1 MESRTEAGDS
11 SSRHTVAGLGVR
23 AGTRGGGVEGSRAP
37 NTVGCLQASLH
48 QMSFAFPAKQQD
60 GAGSGPKQAAKR
72 KARKQRRLVS
82 DEVPELDKRGWATW
96 RPTNVERDCA
106 GVAQSSSR
114 RSPSSLAGAAEAE
127 AEAVAVGEL
136 AHWRKQ

>member
-1 MESRTEAGDS
+1 MEG
-11 SSRHTVAGLGVR
+11 GL
-23 AGTRGGGVEGSRAP
+23 EGRRSP

-72 KARKQRRLVS
+72 KARKQRRVGFGLCLVS
-82 DEVPELDKRGWATW
+82 QGVPELDKR
-96 RPTNVERDCA
+96 A
-106 GVAQSSSR
+106 GQLGAQQMSKRGLR
-114 RSPSSLAGAAEAE
+114 RSWSSPSSVAGAAEAE
-127 AEAVAVGEL
+127 AEGEL